1 MFMKKLYLALVAMV
15 AFATTASAGHKNLYK
30 QDFETA
36 KTPAVAGWDSPNYA
50 AGMSILSDEEGTY
63 FQFDLGTQ
71 NNRNAVL
78 NFNYGLED
86 GKTIFDVEGLTVKE
100 YTVKFTWGLIANPQ
114 STGKPQDVQFSSELA
129 LLNDKW
135 DATRKSKGYFVN
147 NGQYATADSLYL
159 FALTQLKGAWQAA
172 NEEKGIEQTP
182 YWNDNTDLS
191 SYAFD
196 FYINNDKNKVVT
208 LTEGHW
214 YDITIT
220 VNTETRTAQYEIFS
234 QNDNMVVT
242 GGTGTYNI
250 PENASVWAKG
260 FNVLL
265 GRYKSIAQFDDFKV
279 QAHTDIDMAN
289 DPTIALTGVDQ
300 KKRTYKIFFE
310 DTEGEILNV
319 KGTEGNTIQEVKSP
333 YEYTTET
340 SGTLEAWTEIGR
352 GESNHVKVD
361 VVAEVINL
369 PEASID
375 ITKVGEGFVK
385 TLKLAVDNSEV
396 PTMPQITMT
405 WEYTD
410 GQKSVGEV
418 MSDEVNVTEK
428 GTLTVTTHAYGFAP
442 TTSKFENNTE
452 FAIDAAVDFQH
463 MTEADLTA
471 TGFTEMDPLDSSTMS
486 GETNWTARQR
496 MYYDIKTGEVDAEGK
511 EVTERHVVY
520 GPSTTEGAEPI
531 RRFLLAP
538 SKLTESSSKTL
549 FAPMYTWYTGQADP
563 AVADGSDVA
572 ALKVYMGIGLIN
584 TGIKGD
590 AQTAGISIQTAPIG
604 IDGLTD
610 NDYYIVYCINDYGS
624 SALHPVFDAG
634 TSVADATAAY
644 KAMNLGTAIHRETG
658 KPTVYRGTETFSFY
672 RIDTAVSKI
681 EVFKAVAD
689 PTGIE
694 TLPYNQ
700 IVSDHNAPI
709 YNLNGVQVNPNALQK
724 GIYIKQGKKFVVK

>member
-1 MFMKKLYLALVAMV
+1 MFMKKLYLALVALV

-36 KTPAVAGWDSPNYA
+36 KTPAIAGWKSPNLA
-50 AGMSILSDEEGTY
+50 DGMSIKSDEEGTY
-63 FQFDLGTQ
+63 FQFDLGGN
-71 NNRNAVL
+71 NNRNAAL

-86 GKTIFDVEGLTVKE
+86 GKSIFDVEGLTVKE

-129 LLNDKW
+129 VLNDKW
-135 DATRKSKGYFVN
+135 DHNFKSKGYFVN

-172 NEEKGIEQTP
+172 DEEKGIEQTP
-182 YWNDNTDLS
+182 YWTDNTDLS

-265 GRYKSIAQFDDFKV
+265 GRYKSVAQFDDFKV
-279 QAHTDIDMAN
+279 QAHTDTDIAN

-310 DTEGEILNV
+310 DSEGEILNV

-340 SGTLEAWTEIGR
+340 SGTLEAWTELGR

-369 PEASID
+369 PAAAID
-375 ITKVGEGFVK
+375 ITKVNAGYVK
-385 TLKLAVDNSEV
+385 TLKMTVDNAEV
-396 PTMPQITMT
+396 PTQPQITLT
-405 WEYTD
+405 WEYSNGD
-410 GQKSVGEV
+410 KSTGEV
-418 MSDEVNVTEK
+418 LSGEIYNASEK
-428 GTLTVTTHAYGFAP
+428 GTLTVTTHAYGFGE
-442 TTSKFENNTE
+442 TTSTFENNTE
-452 FAIDAAVDFQH
+452 FAVDKTIDFQH
-463 MTEADLTA
+463 MTEAELTA
-471 TGFTEMDPLDSSTMS
+471 KGFAEIDELRADKMS
-486 GETNWTARQR
+486 GEGNWTARSYL
-496 MYYDIKTGEVDAEGK
+496 YYNIETGETKDDGTPIVEK
-511 EVTERHVVY
+511 HVVY
-520 GPSTTEGAEPI
+520 GPTTNAEAEGI
-531 RRFLLAP
+531 RRFYLKP
-538 SKLTESSSKTL
+538 STLTKTVATTI
-549 FAPMYTWYTGQADP
+549 FAPFYTWYTGQADET
-563 AVADGSDVA
+563 VADGSDVA
-572 ALKVYMGIGLIN
+572 GLKMNYGIGLIN
-584 TGIKGD
+584 TGTKTDDG
-590 AQTAGISIQTAPIG
+590 TAINYPNGIVG
-604 IDGLTD
+604 VDGLTD
-610 NDYYIVYCINDYGS
+610 NDYYIAYVISNYGS
-624 SALHPVFDAG
+624 TSKHPTYPAG
-634 TSVADATAAY
+634 TTEAEGKALY
-644 KAMNLGTAIHRETG
+644 KAENLGDG
-658 KPTVYRGTETFSFY
+658 DNVQVLRGTETYSLY
-672 RIDTAVSKI
+672 RIDTAI
-681 EVFKAVAD
+681 ARIDIFKAVAD